1 MDGVITQERL
11 PEQPKARWSPPLL
24 CVFLLEALTA
34 VRDPWVGMPGP
45 VNALCRRGAIFPIC
59 MNDLRINRLQ
69 NPSDFPGTGDKNLKE
84 KGSEKEKKCTEIW
97 RPGSN
102 TEH

>member
-1 MDGVITQERL
+1 
-11 PEQPKARWSPPLL
+11 
-24 CVFLLEALTA
+24 
-34 VRDPWVGMPGP
+34 
-45 VNALCRRGAIFPIC
+45 

-84 KGSEKEKKCTEIW
+84 KGSEKGKKCTEIW

-102 TEH
+102 TEHQIYLTP

>member
-1 MDGVITQERL
+1 
-11 PEQPKARWSPPLL
+11 
-24 CVFLLEALTA
+24 
-34 VRDPWVGMPGP
+34 
-45 VNALCRRGAIFPIC
+45 

-102 TEH
+102 TEHQIYLTP